1 MTAARYGLN
10 LVLGKRLENTM
21 QGSIPTLS
29 TAVPE
34 ADGERIRIREQF
46 EAGVGA
52 RETLQALCQLADRNI
67 QRVFSEVLRVHNG
80 DTQGLCLL
88 ALGGYGRRALFPYS
102 DLDILFLFGN
112 DKAEAG
118 FRPLIGEFSRML
130 WDLGFRVSSA
140 GRTIDECKRIEEDN
154 AEFHLALLDRRFLA
168 GDSALFEKLDSKILP
183 GSERQARPFL
193 LTQLHKLTKDRL
205 SRYGNTIFHLEPNV
219 KESPGGLRDYQA
231 TVWLRQISE
240 GRIEIPAKMTVE
252 DDLVAKAVEFLSE
265 IRCFLHYSNA
275 RNDNTLTYELQAAA
289 AARSLGVNGELGT
302 TKVGEISVEAV
313 TPSDSGTAEWMRLYF
328 RQARTLNRRL
338 LRHMEQKA
346 PPTSLSLRER
356 ILSATRAIKTEPNT
370 TSGTTPFIVR
380 DGLLE
385 VVAPGALSD
394 RAVTFSV
401 FAGAAATGI
410 PLSREAER
418 TIAYILTH
426 PEVPGQNA
434 RLSWSTLRDILNA
447 DYPGVA
453 LRSMQRLGLLTE
465 VLPEF
470 GAIDSL
476 VVRDYYHRYTV
487 DEHSLRTIE
496 HLQELADAT
505 DALGKNFAP
514 LWKTVER
521 RDLLILTML
530 LHDVGKGMAVDSHVT
545 GSLQALDSAAKRL
558 ELSPEEKSEVH
569 FLIKH
574 HLDMSATMQ
583 RRDIFD
589 QGTVTLFAR
598 MAGTQERL
606 QRLTLLTYADIH
618 AVNPEALTPWK
629 AEMLW
634 QLFVATSNHF
644 SRTLDR
650 DRLHASTEVSLL
662 AQVRS
667 QTRGA
672 KEGEIERFLEGFPR
686 RYLAVH
692 SAAEIAEH
700 FALYQK
706 LSNEPMQTELIATR
720 HGFSLALLTADRPA
734 LFATIAGVMAG
745 WGMNIIK
752 ADAFANAAGV
762 VLDTFRFVDL
772 HHTLEL
778 NPSEVERF
786 RKNLADVVNGK
797 ATLGPLLQSRDNA
810 TRARPPK
817 ISVETRINFDD
828 SSSLHS
834 TLLEIVT
841 QDRPG
846 LLYEMGSAIAKE
858 ECNIEVALIDTEGL
872 KAIDVFYLTS
882 RGKKLTEQK
891 KESLRQALQANL
903 S

>member
-1 MTAARYGLN
+1 MTAARHGLY
-10 LVLGKRLENTM
+10 LDLGKRSEKAM
-21 QGSIPTLS
+21 QGSITPL
-29 TAVPE
+29 AMLGPE
-34 ADGERIRIREQF
+34 ADDERQRIRQQF
-46 EAGVGA
+46 EAGAGS
-52 RETLQALCQLADRNI
+52 RETLRALCELADRNI
-67 QRVFSEVLRVHNG
+67 QRVFGDVLRVHDG
-80 DTQGLCLL
+80 DTQGLCLI
-88 ALGGYGRRALFPYS
+88 ALGGYGRRLLFPYS

-112 DKAEAG
+112 EKAEAG
-118 FRPLIGEFSRML
+118 FRPLIGEFSRLL

-140 GRTIDECKRIEEDN
+140 GRTADECRRIEEDN

-168 GDSALFEKLDSKILP
+168 GDSELFEKLDTKILP

-193 LTQLHKLTKDRL
+193 LTQLQKLTKDRL

-231 TVWLRQISE
+231 TVWLQQIRGE
-240 GRIEIPAKMTVE
+240 QDARTAITAGDE
-252 DDLVAKAVEFLSE
+252 LVAKAVDFLSD

-275 RNDNTLTYELQAAA
+275 RNDNTLTYELQALAA
-289 AARSLGVNGELGT
+289 SRSLGITDGVVRNQAA
-302 TKVGEISVEAV
+302 EIAAESGRTAGHEAA
-313 TPSDSGTAEWMRLYF
+313 GWMRMYF

-338 LRHMEQKA
+338 LRHMEQKTS
-346 PPTSLSLRER
+346 PTFASLRDR
-356 ILSATRAIKTEPNT
+356 IFSSARAAKPEP
-370 TSGTTPFIVR
+370 SSSAKPFTVREGLIEIVT
-380 DGLLE
+380 
-385 VVAPGALSD
+385 PGALSD
-394 RAVTFSV
+394 RAVTFSL
-401 FAGAAATGI
+401 FTGAATTGV
-410 PLSREAER
+410 PLSRETER
-418 TIAYILTH
+418 TIGYILTH
-426 PEVPGQNA
+426 PEVPSHNA
-434 RLSWSTLRDILNA
+434 KLSWEALREILNA

-453 LRSMQRLGLLTE
+453 LRSMQRLGILTE
-465 VLPEF
+465 ALPEF
-470 GAIDSL
+470 SNIDSL

-496 HLQELADAT
+496 HLQELADAR
-505 DALGKNFAP
+505 DALGTNFAP

-530 LHDVGKGMAVDSHVT
+530 LHDVGKGMPVDNHVT
-545 GSLQALDSAAKRL
+545 GSLAALETAAARL
-558 ELSPEEKSEVH
+558 GLSPEEKTEVH
-569 FLIKH
+569 FLIAH
-574 HLDMSATMQ
+574 HLEMSATMQ

-589 QGTVTLFAR
+589 QDTVTMFAR
-598 MAGTQERL
+598 TAGTLERL

-662 AQVRS
+662 AQVRAK
-667 QTRGA
+667 TRGA
-672 KEGEIERFLEGFPR
+672 KPGEIESFLEGFPR

-692 SAAEIAEH
+692 DAAEIAEH

-706 LSNEPMQTELIATR
+706 LSKEPMQSDVKATR

-734 LFATIAGVMAG
+734 LFATIAGVLAG

-762 VLDTFRFVDL
+762 VLDTFQFVDL

-778 NPSEVERF
+778 NPGEIERF

-797 ATLGPLLQSRDNA
+797 AALEPLLQSRDSAN
-810 TRARPPK
+810 RARPPK
-817 ISVETRINFDD
+817 VAVETRITFDD
-828 SSSLHS
+828 SASLHS

-846 LLYEMGSAIAKE
+846 LLYEMGSAMAKQ
-858 ECNIEVALIDTEGL
+858 ECNIELALIDTEGL
-872 KAIDVFYLTS
+872 KAIDVFYLTAQ
-882 RGKKLTEQK
+882 GKKLTEQK
-891 KESLRQALQANL
+891 KEALRQALQRNL
-903 S
+903 N